1 MTILS
6 TLVLLGVLIFIHE
19 LGHFVAARSVGIRVE
34 RFSVGFGP
42 RIAGFTRGDTEYVL
56 SIIPLGGY
64 VKMGGMED
72 EIMEAIEG
80 GERAPG
86 GDAAGLIVDSTSTG
100 LGMRGAG
107 PPEGTGSDLPSGG
120 GARVPNDDDFD
131 SKSVL
136 ARAWVISAGV
146 IMNMVFAFVTYTVV
160 AGLWG
165 NPVQD
170 TIRFGGVNEDWL
182 PASVTGLTEIPAGA
196 DLVSVA
202 GTEPRHWG
210 DVRDALLQASTGP
223 ITVEYA
229 CGPGACADAPNDR
242 GSVQVVLPQA
252 EEERT
257 LAVDAVSF
265 WLDPIVE
272 FVNPSTPAQR
282 AGIRPGDRIVEVQ
295 DRPVGEWSEVRSLIQ
310 QSAGVEIGMLLER
323 DGERIEV
330 SLTPEAAE
338 LVDPVTGEASVVGQI
353 GMITRLPEAAFMPVS
368 PAEAVRAGWDDT
380 VFISSEIL
388 AFLGDLVT
396 GQMSARN
403 VGSIL
408 AVGEMSGQ
416 AAAEGLPIYLRF
428 MALFSV
434 NLAILN
440 LLPIP
445 VLDGGH
451 LVFLGIE
458 AVRGQPLSVK
468 QRLRW
473 SQFGF
478 ALLIGIMALALGN
491 DVLRIFGL

>member
-72 EIMEAIEG
+72 EVMEAIEG

-86 GDAAGLIVDSTSTG
+86 GDAAGL
-100 LGMRGAG
+100 GAG
-107 PPEGTGSDLPSGG
+107 GDRTPEGMGSDLLSGG
-120 GARVPNDDDFD
+120 SRVPADDDFD

-182 PASVTGLTEIPAGA
+182 PASAIGLTEIPSGA
-196 DLVSVA
+196 DLVAVA

-210 DVRDALLQASTGP
+210 DVRESLLEPSSGP
-223 ITVEYA
+223 VTIEYE
-229 CGPGACADAPNDR
+229 CSPGACAGTANVQ
-242 GSVQVVLPQA
+242 GSVQVLLPQD
-252 EEERT
+252 EEGRT
-257 LAVDAVSF
+257 LAVDAVNY

-272 FVNPSTPAQR
+272 FVNPGTPAQR
-282 AGIRPGDRIVEVQ
+282 AGIRPGDLIVEVQ

-310 QSAGVEIGMLLER
+310 QSAGVEIGMVLDR
-323 DGERIEV
+323 DGERLDIA
-330 SLTPEAAE
+330 LTPEAAE
-338 LVDPVTGEASVVGQI
+338 LVDPVTGETSVVGQI
-353 GMITRLPEAAFMPVS
+353 GMITRLPQAAFARVP

-380 VFISSEIL
+380 VFITGEIL
-388 AFLGDLVT
+388 AFLGDLFT
-396 GQMSARN
+396 GRMSARN

-458 AVRGQPLSVK
+458 AVRGQPLSIK

-478 ALLIGIMALALGN
+478 ALLVGIMALALGN